1 MKLWL
6 GLLLCCGYLLI
17 STAKAQQWQV
27 ASPNGEINLQ
37 LELTADALQY
47 QVQFQQQPVIKASK
61 LGLAFKNQANLQSNL
76 QVTDVVERHQDQSW
90 QPLWGQRSTIRDNFR
105 EITLSLRETGDKVRQ
120 LQLIFRVYNE
130 GVAFRYKV
138 PAQAEL
144 QHVVISDELT
154 EFNFAQNYAAWWQ
167 QAYQPQSYEYQYL
180 NSALSSVNVAHTP
193 LTLTDDGIAIA
204 IHEAA
209 LVDYAAMTLRHKG
222 ENLIQFTADLVPWS
236 NGDKVRTQTPFQSPW
251 RTIQIAKNAVALL
264 NSDLILNLNEPA
276 NAKIDTS
283 YIKPGKYMGIWW
295 EMHIGLKDW
304 SPGPKQGATTA
315 RAKQYIDFASQHDID
330 GVLIEGWNQG
340 WEGDWWQRP
349 PTFSFTKPVKG
360 LDMTEVAQYAK
371 NKGVQIIGHHETAA
385 GVAYYEAQMAAGM
398 GYYQKLG
405 IHSVKMGYVGPL
417 LDQKE
422 WHDGQFM
429 VNHFQKVVDTAAAH
443 GLMVNAHET
452 VKDTGLSRTNP
463 NLMTR
468 ESVRGME
475 YNGGSPDTGNSPNHT
490 VIIPFTRGLAG
501 PTDFT
506 PGIFNFN
513 YQKYRPNN
521 RVPST
526 LANQL
531 SLYVTLYSPLQM
543 VADLPEHYQ
552 DSQGKLH
559 PAFAF
564 IDEVPTDWQQS
575 IALQG
580 EIGEFLVV
588 ARQDKHSER
597 WYVGASNN
605 QTARKLEV
613 SLNFLPA
620 NTRYQLTLYADAADA
635 HWRTNPS
642 AYQITSQEVTANS
655 LVSLTLAAGGG
666 AAMALVPLQNQQ

>member
-6 GLLLCCGYLLI
+6 GLLLCCGSLLI
-17 STAKAQQWQV
+17 SPAKAQQWQV

-61 LGLAFKNQANLQSNL
+61 LGLAFKNQAKLQSNL

-236 NGDKVRTQTPFQSPW
+236 NGDKVRTKTPFQSPW

-304 SPGPKQGATTA
+304 
-315 RAKQYIDFASQHDID
+315 
-330 GVLIEGWNQG
+330 
-340 WEGDWWQRP
+340 
-349 PTFSFTKPVKG
+349 
-360 LDMTEVAQYAK
+360 
-371 NKGVQIIGHHETAA
+371 
-385 GVAYYEAQMAAGM
+385 
-398 GYYQKLG
+398 
-405 IHSVKMGYVGPL
+405 
-417 LDQKE
+417 
-422 WHDGQFM
+422 
-429 VNHFQKVVDTAAAH
+429 
-443 GLMVNAHET
+443 
-452 VKDTGLSRTNP
+452 
-463 NLMTR
+463 
-468 ESVRGME
+468 
-475 YNGGSPDTGNSPNHT
+475 
-490 VIIPFTRGLAG
+490 
-501 PTDFT
+501 
-506 PGIFNFN
+506 
-513 YQKYRPNN
+513 
-521 RVPST
+521 
-526 LANQL
+526 
-531 SLYVTLYSPLQM
+531 
-543 VADLPEHYQ
+543 
-552 DSQGKLH
+552 
-559 PAFAF
+559 
-564 IDEVPTDWQQS
+564 
-575 IALQG
+575 
-580 EIGEFLVV
+580 
-588 ARQDKHSER
+588 
-597 WYVGASNN
+597 
-605 QTARKLEV
+605 
-613 SLNFLPA
+613 
-620 NTRYQLTLYADAADA
+620 
-635 HWRTNPS
+635 
-642 AYQITSQEVTANS
+642 
-655 LVSLTLAAGGG
+655 
-666 AAMALVPLQNQQ
+666 